1 MRTDKEG
8 RAFAFHG
15 SLLGAGALLGTLWGA
30 IKFSGIDWATGSATH
45 ALLFNEAFAVALA
58 ACGVCWCAALAVR
71 KPKAEGR
78 AGLPLAACCAGTAL
92 VLLGSFVMGWCFLGA
107 GVPLVAIVLA
117 GACFGMGMLM
127 LGFGWLAAYAA
138 FEPATALVHAGLS
151 FVLAGGLRYAFVTL
165 DSAVASVAGVL
176 ALAVAAACALPLA
189 QRAAAGQPVVTTE
202 DDGEPCTWRQQVAQ
216 AFEMLWLPLVG
227 AMIASFIQGLV
238 WDPVASQTSVIDA
251 WSVRS
256 LSVVAG
262 PAVGAVV
269 IFLILGASKGAKGL
283 RTLQQV
289 AYPIAMAILL
299 LYPVVGPAEGVLADV
314 LELVPQAC
322 FALVALFL
330 WSAAAIAAR
339 GLRLLPSLVLAA
351 CAAGLALAYLAGLL
365 LIKVVGTGGRDLCLV
380 MLTAYLVLFSISL
393 AQNTQTEKH
402 GRVTDELRPEVLIR
416 QRCDELSGA
425 YGVSPRETE
434 VLYYLGRG
442 YNHGYIAR
450 KLFVSENTV
459 RTHVRH
465 IYAKL
470 GVSSREELLD
480 LIDDPGTALGASADG
495 L

>member
-8 RAFAFHG
+8 RTFVFHG
-15 SLLGAGALLGTLWGA
+15 SLLGVGALLGVLWVT
-30 IKFSGIDWATGSATH
+30 IKFSGIDWATQSATH

-58 ACGVCWCAALAVR
+58 ACGISWCVALAVR

-92 VLLGSFVMGWCFLGA
+92 VLLGSFVMGWYFLGA
-107 GVPLVAIVLA
+107 DVPLVAIVLA

-151 FVLAGGLRYAFVTL
+151 FVLAGGLRYVFVTL

-189 QRAAAGQPVVTTE
+189 QRAAAGQPAVTAE
-202 DDGEPCTWRQQVAQ
+202 DEGEPCTWRQQVAQ

-227 AMIASFIQGLV
+227 AMTASFIQGLV

-256 LSVVAG
+256 LSVVVG

-269 IFLILGASKGAKGL
+269 IFIILGASKGAKGL

-314 LELVPQAC
+314 LELVPQAH
-322 FALVALFL
+322 
-330 WSAAAIAAR
+330 
-339 GLRLLPSLVLAA
+339 P
-351 CAAGLALAYLAGLL
+351 
-365 LIKVVGTGGRDLCLV
+365 GGRDGWPRSV
-380 MLTAYLVLFSISL
+380 PGHA
-393 AQNTQTEKH
+393 H
-402 GRVTDELRPEVLIR
+402 G
-416 QRCDELSGA
+416 LSGA
-425 YGVSPRETE
+425 VLHLAGAEHPDREAWTRDERAAPRS
-434 VLYYLGRG
+434 
-442 YNHGYIAR
+442 ADPP
-450 KLFVSENTV
+450 TV
-459 RTHVRH
+459 RRAFGGVRRFAARDGGALLPGARLQPRLH
-465 IYAKL
+465 SPQA
-470 GVSSREELLD
+470 VRVREH
-480 LIDDPGTALGASADG
+480 GAHACPPHLRQAG
-495 L
+495 RLVA